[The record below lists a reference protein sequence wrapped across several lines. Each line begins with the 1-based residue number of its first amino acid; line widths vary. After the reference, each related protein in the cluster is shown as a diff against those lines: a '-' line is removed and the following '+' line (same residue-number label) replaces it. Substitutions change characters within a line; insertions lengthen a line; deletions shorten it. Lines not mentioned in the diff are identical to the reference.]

1 MKRILAL
8 LLSLLLL
15 VPVLTACG
23 GGGLQDGYYTA
34 QAAEFSHG
42 WKEYITIMVKGGSIV
57 SVEYNA
63 ENASG
68 FIKSW
73 DNAYMQTMLHSNG
86 TYPNEYTRYYANQ
99 LLEGQGEGSIDAL
112 SGASSSHGSFQLL
125 AKAVLEQA
133 RLGDSSIVFVDT
145 DAHEPV
151 STPISSYDKSAGS
164 LQRGS
169 RRSFMGVCPPQGK
182 RQFQAEARPSSGRI
196 SPPLRPGT
204 CGTCAHRPR
213 CPRGP

>member
-15 VPVLTACG
+15 VPALTACG

-86 TYPNEYTRYYANQ
+86 TYPNEYTRYYARQFQEDQNAD
-99 LLEGQGEGSIDAL
+99 SIDAL
-112 SGASSSHGSFQLL
+112 TGATSSHSSFQLL
-125 AKAVLEQA
+125 SEAVLEQA
-133 RLGDSSIVFVDT
+133 RQGDSSVRVVDT
-145 DAHEPV
+145 
-151 STPISSYDKSAGS
+151 
-164 LQRGS
+164 
-169 RRSFMGVCPPQGK
+169 
-182 RQFQAEARPSSGRI
+182 SGD
-196 SPPLRPGT
+196 
-204 CGTCAHRPR
+204 
-213 CPRGP
+213 

>member
-15 VPVLTACG
+15 VPALTACG

-99 LLEGQGEGSIDAL
+99 LLEGQGEGSIDAI

-145 DAHEPV
+145 AAH
-151 STPISSYDKSAGS
+151 
-164 LQRGS
+164 
-169 RRSFMGVCPPQGK
+169 
-182 RQFQAEARPSSGRI
+182 
-196 SPPLRPGT
+196 
-204 CGTCAHRPR
+204 
-213 CPRGP
+213 